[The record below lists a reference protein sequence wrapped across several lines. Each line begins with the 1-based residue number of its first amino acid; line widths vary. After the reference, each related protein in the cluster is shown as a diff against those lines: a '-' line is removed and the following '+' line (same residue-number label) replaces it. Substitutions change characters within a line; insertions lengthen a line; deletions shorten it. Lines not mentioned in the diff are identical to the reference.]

1 MLKLTLTQ
9 KQIGAFA
16 YNPKQALPR
25 PAMEGVLIEGDKIIA
40 TDGHVLLIYPCVE
53 SGYNIV
59 IPVSCFPKKKG
70 NYTIV
75 DLEDKKLTVIEYSH
89 NGVAQ
94 ETRIDKVI
102 DEPYPNYKAVIP
114 LPKQKQ
120 ALETIGLNPIFLAKF
135 SALHDQQ
142 KDDVGLQLTFHGAT
156 SAITITHAEFSGLIM
171 PTRL

>member
-9 KQIGAFA
+9 KQIGAFT
-16 YNPKQALPR
+16 YDPKQLLPR
-25 PAMEGVLIEGDKIIA
+25 PAMEGVLIDGDKIIA
-40 TDGHVLLIYPCVE
+40 TDGHVLLIYPCYE
-53 SGYNIV
+53 SDYNIV

-70 NYTIV
+70 NYTTV
-75 DLEDKKLTVIEYSH
+75 ELEDKKLTVKEYSH
-89 NGVAQ
+89 TGVAQ

-102 DEPYPNYKAVIP
+102 DEPYPKYKNVIP

-120 ALETIGLNPIFLAKF
+120 ALETIGLNPMFLAKF
-135 SALHDQQ
+135 SALHEQQ

-156 SAITITHAEFSGLIM
+156 SAITITHSEFTGLIM